1 MMKMKKTYDC
11 VEMKHAGAEQI
22 RKKTEGMTTFQ
33 LLEYWRK
40 RSLALRERQQRLL
53 SNSKETAIS
62 SKTLSE

>member
-40 RSLALRERQQRLL
+40 RSLALRERQQRLM
-53 SNSKETAIS
+53 SM
-62 SKTLSE
+62 